1 MILKADL
8 IWSGR
13 GKTIRN
19 GGIRIRDGH
28 VVQIAPFDQ
37 LITEAERVIDMGR
50 VILLPA
56 MINAHTHLDL
66 SHLEGRFAKGVEFP
80 QWLKRMARARIVQL
94 FESRSIRKGIRQTI
108 EGGAVAVGDVS
119 TSGRSAFLLKK
130 EDLDKSVVFCEAMG
144 LDPAK
149 AGQTAG
155 RLRTRVERLLRKAT
169 VRVGIAPHA
178 PYSVSP
184 ELFQKCVALAREYS
198 LPLAI
203 HTAEVESE
211 AALLTEGTGELRTLL
226 DHYGLLPPGW
236 KPPGLTPV
244 RYLQSLGVLEARPLL
259 VHCNHI
265 DEGEAA
271 IMAKTGCSAAYCPRS
286 NAFFRRTASSIE
298 MLLAAG
304 VNVALGTDSLASND
318 TLSMLDE
325 AIFVRQRHP
334 ALEWETIFEMA
345 TVNAARALGIDQGGL
360 LAERLPANIAAI
372 TLPRSCEPADMPAL
386 DESSIVAA
394 TFIHGRSIIAGKY
407 PFQTPLAKEY
417 METR

>member
-37 LITEAERVIDMGR
+37 LISETERVIDMGR

-66 SHLEGRFAKGVEFP
+66 SHLEGRFDKGADFP

-108 EGGAVAVGDVS
+108 DGGAVAVGDVS
-119 TSGRSAFLLKK
+119 TSGKSAFLLKK
-130 EDLDKSVVFCEAMG
+130 EDLDKSVVFCEVMG

-149 AGQTAG
+149 AGRTAG
-155 RLRTRVERLLRKAT
+155 RLRARVERLLRKAT
-169 VRVGIAPHA
+169 VRVGISPHA

-184 ELFQKCVALAREYS
+184 ELFQECVALAREYS

-211 AALLTEGTGELRTLL
+211 VALLTEGTGELRTLL
-226 DHYGLLPPGW
+226 DQHGLLPPGW

-271 IMAKTGCSAAYCPRS
+271 IMS
-286 NAFFRRTASSIE
+286 
-298 MLLAAG
+298 
-304 VNVALGTDSLASND
+304 
-318 TLSMLDE
+318 
-325 AIFVRQRHP
+325 
-334 ALEWETIFEMA
+334 
-345 TVNAARALGIDQGGL
+345 
-360 LAERLPANIAAI
+360 
-372 TLPRSCEPADMPAL
+372 
-386 DESSIVAA
+386 
-394 TFIHGRSIIAGKY
+394 
-407 PFQTPLAKEY
+407 
-417 METR
+417 